1 VAVDG
6 KSRFGATTITHEGK
20 GRPLGS
26 RHRLIVW
33 TDGATRSWLL
43 PRAGE
48 ITVGRAEDAEIC
60 IESAAVS
67 RKHARIHV
75 DGSTV
80 TISDLDSR
88 NSTRVNGE
96 RITGRRSLG
105 YGDVIT
111 FGDILTI
118 LEEETDETDE
128 ASTSAPAE
136 EQLPLEGLTLDVG
149 ERTITVA
156 DPIMLHTYAQIRR
169 LAQSPLS
176 VLIVGETGT
185 GKDLA
190 ASALHAWSKRQAGPY
205 VSINCAAL
213 PEALAE
219 SELFGYERGAFSGA
233 DRDKAGLLESAC
245 GGTAFLDEIGDL
257 PAPIQPK
264 LLRALEG
271 QKITRLGSVRAR
283 AIDVRI
289 VTATNRDL
297 EAAVKRKLFRADLY
311 YRLSA
316 AVIYLPPLRA
326 RLRELPLLAQRFL
339 DEACLDLKRPTLT
352 FADGA
357 LDRLLVHDWP
367 GNVRQLKNLMGY
379 LAALA
384 DGPLTAGQVSAAL
397 AKGPP
402 GAPKAPPGASPE
414 ARPRRAL
421 KEEVERREIESAL
434 LAADGNKTLAAKN
447 LAMPLR
453 TFTWKLKRYGLPR
466 RE

>member
-1 VAVDG
+1 M
-6 KSRFGATTITHEGK
+6 
-20 GRPLGS
+20 
-26 RHRLIVW
+26 
-33 TDGATRSWLL
+33 RSWLL
-43 PRAGE
+43 PPAGE
-48 ITVGRAEDAEIC
+48 ATVGRAEDADVHID
-60 IESAAVS
+60 SAAAS
-67 RKHARIHV
+67 RRHALIHV
-75 DGSTV
+75 DGPTV
-80 TISDLDSR
+80 SISDLDSR

-96 RITGRRSLG
+96 RITRQRSLT

-111 FGDILTI
+111 FGDVLAI
-118 LEEETDETDE
+118 LEEQTDETYID
-128 ASTSAPAE
+128 APSE
-136 EQLPLEGLTLDVG
+136 EQLPPEGLTLDVG
-149 ERTITVA
+149 ERAITVA

-176 VLIVGETGT
+176 VMIVGETGT

-190 ASALHAWSKRQAGPY
+190 ASALHAWSRRSPGPY

-219 SELFGYERGAFSGA
+219 SELFGYERGAFSSA
-233 DRDKAGLLESAC
+233 DRDKAGLLESAS

-257 PAPIQPK
+257 PAAIQPK

-271 QKITRLGSVRAR
+271 QMIMRLGSVRAR

-297 EAAVKRKLFRADLY
+297 DDAVKKKLFREDLY

-326 RLRELPLLAQRFL
+326 RPRELPLLAKRFL
-339 DEACLDLKRPTLT
+339 DEACLEMKRPTLT
-352 FADGA
+352 FAEGA

-367 GNVRQLKNLMGY
+367 GTVRKLKNVMGF

-384 DGPLTAGQVSAAL
+384 DGPLTSEQVSAAL
-397 AKGPP
+397 AKGPR
-402 GAPKAPPGASPE
+402 GSSEAPPAVSPE
-414 ARPRRAL
+414 SRTRRTV
-421 KEEVERREIESAL
+421 KEELERREIESAL
-434 LAADGNKTLAAKN
+434 LAANGNKTLAAKN

-453 TFTWKLKRYGLPR
+453 TLSWKLKRYGLPR